1 MSGKHVK
8 TYYLT
13 HRQKREG
20 RAVLEARNIWD
31 LVVRRAEETPDREM
45 AVDEA
50 GRRLTFGDYRARA
63 ERAAA
68 GLAARGVGDGTVVSW
83 VQPTTLESMVL
94 FGALRRLGA
103 VQNPILP
110 IYREREVG
118 FIVRQAGPRLLV
130 VPSVWRG
137 FDYGA
142 LAAQV
147 TGDTDT
153 EVLVSDQD
161 LPDGDPATLP
171 PAPGDD
177 MTAEGDVPVR
187 FVYYTSGTTAEPK
200 GARHGDRSLRTA
212 SIGMS
217 ERLGLAEDDRF
228 AFVFPITH
236 VAGGVYIYA
245 ALAYGLTFVLDQA
258 FDPAT
263 TIDLLRREQI
273 TQGGAGTFFHQTYLA
288 AQRALPAGEKLF
300 PGVRT
305 FPGGGAPKPPSLHYE
320 LKEAFGAGV
329 VSGYGLTEAPILT
342 MNRHDAPDEV
352 LATTEG
358 QAVAGTRLRI
368 VTADGKE
375 AGVGEEGEIRAKGP
389 QVTLGYLDAVLDA
402 AAFDDEGWFRTGDL
416 GTLDADGNLTITGR
430 LKDVIIRKGEN
441 ISAKEVEDL
450 LFTHPKVADVAVIGL
465 PDPASGERACAV
477 VVTAEGQDPI
487 GFDEM
492 KDHLLGAGLITRKLP
507 EQLEHVDALPRNP
520 SGKIVKF
527 ELQARYRS

>member
-1 MSGKHVK
+1 
-8 TYYLT
+8 
-13 HRQKREG
+13 
-20 RAVLEARNIWD
+20 VLEARNIWD

-118 FIVRQAGPRLLV
+118 FIVRQAGPGLLI

-137 FDYGA
+137 FDYGS

-171 PAPGDD
+171 PAPDDD

-187 FVYYTSGTTAEPK
+187 FIYYTSGTTAEPK

-320 LKEAFGAGV
+320 LKQAFGAGV

-342 MNRHDAPDEV
+342 MNRHDAPDDV

-358 QAVAGTRLRI
+358 PAVAGTRLRI

-389 QVTLGYLDAVLDA
+389 QVTLGYLDAGLDA

-527 ELQARYRS
+527 ELQDRYRT